1 MEKLAEVLKLS
12 YNERSSKTLKK
23 VKDVKDHGFD
33 QWGVILEESMMEQR
47 FKYEG
52 KEVFNMW
59 QEVFE
64 DTRERPNEVPED
76 YGLETDEQEEE
87 KKADDGSKVGDANLE

>member
-23 VKDVKDHGFD
+23 IKDVKDHGFD

-59 QEVFE
+59 KEVFE
-64 DTRERPNEVPED
+64 DTRERPNEVQED
-76 YGLETDEQEEE
+76 YGHETDEQEEE
-87 KKADDGSKVGDANLE
+87 KKADDGSKVGDANLV